1 MTKTT
6 ESKLDRKRKLMEIFY
21 RKFYN
26 LIKDNPKIRR
36 ILTEKEIENGIY
48 TLVNRIVEDGSKR
61 EVKILKNAFKHSEI
75 YEVSI
80 PIEPNYEK
88 VCEKIAS
95 YLSS

>member
-48 TLVNRIVEDGSKR
+48 TLVNRIAEEITTKEHEVGR
-61 EVKILKNAFKHSEI
+61 ELSIEEI
-75 YEVSI
+75 KEIVMRVLN
-80 PIEPNYEK
+80 E
-88 VCEKIAS
+88 
-95 YLSS
+95 LSSTSYIG

>member
-48 TLVNRIVEDGSKR
+48 TLVNRIAEEITAKEHEVGR
-61 EVKILKNAFKHSEI
+61 ELSIEEI
-75 YEVSI
+75 KEIVI
-80 PIEPNYEK
+80 RVLNE
-88 VCEKIAS
+88 
-95 YLSS
+95 LSSTIYIG

>member
-6 ESKLDRKRKLMEIFY
+6 EAKLDRKRKLMEIFY

-48 TLVNRIVEDGSKR
+48 ALVNRIAEEITAKEHEIGR
-61 EVKILKNAFKHSEI
+61 ELSIEEI
-75 YEVSI
+75 KEIVMRVLN
-80 PIEPNYEK
+80 E
-88 VCEKIAS
+88 
-95 YLSS
+95 LSSTSYIG